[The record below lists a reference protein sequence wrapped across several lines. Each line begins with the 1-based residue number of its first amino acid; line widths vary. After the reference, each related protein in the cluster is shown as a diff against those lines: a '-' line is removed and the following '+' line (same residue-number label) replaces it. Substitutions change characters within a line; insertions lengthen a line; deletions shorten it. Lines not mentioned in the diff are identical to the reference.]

1 VLFEE
6 SLRSPCG
13 GLVHVLCISAPLVA
27 QQRPAAIEPPR
38 APDAA
43 SDAAS
48 AATTRPDA
56 APSDDAPMWD
66 PLTATGPRPG
76 GTRNGDG
83 DDDDTAAEF
92 QPSLRTDLLGRAHT
106 LKNHV
111 AFLMAFAANDQALR
125 KLNAS
130 VREFGDSLRG
140 AMAVVTGTAAA
151 DARGS
156 GGSALARARARAVSL
171 IGMLPFAWA
180 TAAAQQQQQQ
190 QLQQQQQPG
199 GHHPGCRSD
208 HQGVGQD
215 LGEPRPPSRTPE
227 ALQDLVDALNDAPM
241 RLAHLRVHAT
251 ELLLAMN
258 PEMVCV

>member
-48 AATTRPDA
+48 AAAATKPDA

-76 GTRNGDG
+76 GTRDGDG
-83 DDDDTAAEF
+83 DDAAAAAEF

-140 AMAVVTGTAAA
+140 AMAVVAGTAAA
-151 DARGS
+151 GAGGS

-190 QLQQQQQPG
+190 QQQPG
-199 GHHPGCRSD
+199 GHHSGGRSD

-215 LGEPRPPSRTPE
+215 LGAPRPPSRTPE